1 MERQAAGAW
10 MTSPSVDLKV
20 RLWGLPHSCTE
31 DKLRHALQAAGFAS
45 PHPSRLFC
53 WNGGAQLIVPLPE
66 QRLPGGE
73 TPPAAARMKTG
84 TAAIGTILRALQPE
98 LIAQPNYNF
107 EMMPAARRADS

>member
-1 MERQAAGAW
+1 

-31 DKLRHALQAAGFAS
+31 DKLRHALQTAGFAS

-66 QRLPGGE
+66 QKLPGGE

-84 TAAIGTILRALQPE
+84 TAVIGNILLALQPE

-107 EMMPAARRADS
+107 EMLPAARRAPDS